1 MLQDFLNLISFLLI
15 KIMILKRITFQ
26 LMSGYSK
33 DLNETQKKV
42 IKHLKNYKFN
52 LLVQELYH
60 FIWNDFCDI
69 YIELAKIYFKDKKI
83 LMRFLIIS
91 VIF

>member
-15 KIMILKRITFQ
+15 KIITLKKNNLPINDWIFQ
-26 LMSGYSK
+26 RFT
-33 DLNETQKKV
+33 ETQVKV

-69 YIELAKIYFKDKKI
+69 YIELAKIYLK
-83 LMRFLIIS
+83 R
-91 VIF
+91 